1 MDLSYKK
8 NDNTNLFSTLVKKE
22 LLNVSDPQNYVPLY
36 SKFFTLSNNNF
47 NNINLN
53 NPLSLVSVEN
63 RESENKYSGTVVD
76 EKGEMKQRQIFFKLS
91 PLLDP
96 TKYMIGKYDLS
107 NTNLLKLPSLGD
119 DSSHSKVRDPN
130 NSAYV
135 DSFFTYLTSQLLHK
149 HAFIHG
155 VDFFGS
161 FLATKNDYAV
171 NISDDI
177 EYLNESPF
185 FHKNKG
191 SLFTIDNTFQMDF
204 LNYDTRNYKKKLNL
218 SPLESGSEHLDLASV
233 DDLEKLDAIFTEGDS
248 SKRDSLPSVVFESHN
263 IKNVESASS
272 TASDCS
278 SRSSNTDN
286 EDSENDEDDTSGSD
300 SDCQTSF
307 SECSTA
313 TEDEFTAK
321 LASFPIQVITLERCE
336 KTMDS
341 LIVNNELS
349 EEEWSSIIVQILMI
363 LITFQKVFGLT
374 HNDLHTNNIMYVTT
388 DKQYLFYKVNNK
400 HYKVPTFGKI
410 FKIIDFGRA
419 IYKFRGNIICSDSFH
434 PKGDA
439 STQYNCEPYF
449 NDKKPRLE
457 PNLSFD
463 LCRLGCSLFD
473 FIVDDP
479 EKVDEISSPISNI
492 IINWCKDDKG
502 RNIMYKN
509 NGEERYPEFKLYKM
523 IARTVHNHV
532 PHEILKNPYF
542 ERYTIPKK
550 KIKTQK
556 IMNID
561 QYPCYTELKPK
572 I

>member
-8 NDNTNLFSTLVKKE
+8 NDNADLFSTLVKKE
-22 LLNVSDPQNYVPLY
+22 LLNVSGPQNYVPLY
-36 SKFFTLSNNNF
+36 SKFFTLSDNNF

-53 NPLSLVSVEN
+53 NSLSLVSIEN
-63 RESENKYSGTVVD
+63 RESENKYSGTVTD
-76 EKGEMKQRQIFFKLS
+76 EKGETKQRKIFFKLS

-96 TKYMIGKYDLS
+96 TKFMIGKYDLS
-107 NTNLLKLPSLGD
+107 NTNLLKLPLLGD
-119 DSSHSKVRDPN
+119 DSSHPKVRDPN

-161 FLATKNDYAV
+161 FLAIKNDYSV

-218 SPLESGSEHLDLASV
+218 SPLDSDSAHIELANI
-233 DDLEKLDAIFTEGDS
+233 DDLEKLGDIFYEGENSAIGNP
-248 SKRDSLPSVVFESHN
+248 PSVIFENHN
-263 IKNVESASS
+263 IKNIESASS

-286 EDSENDEDDTSGSD
+286 EDSENDEDDDND
-300 SDCQTSF
+300 SESQTSC

-321 LASFPIQVITLERCE
+321 LTSFPVQVISLERCE
-336 KTMDS
+336 KTLDS

-349 EEEWSSIIVQILMI
+349 EEEWTSIIIQILMI
-363 LITFQKVFGLT
+363 LITFQKSFGLT
-374 HNDLHTNNIMYVTT
+374 HNDLHTNNIMYIST

-434 PKGDA
+434 SKGDA

-449 NDKKPRLE
+449 NEKKPRLE

-473 FIVDDP
+473 FIVDDI
-479 EKVDEISSPISNI
+479 EKIDEIKSPIENI

-523 IARTVHNHV
+523 IARTVHNHIPQEV
-532 PHEILKNPYF
+532 LNNPYF
-542 ERYTIPKK
+542 ERYQISKK

-561 QYPCYTELKPK
+561 LYPSYIELNPK
-572 I
+572 N

>member
-8 NDNTNLFSTLVKKE
+8 NDNADLFSTLVKKE
-22 LLNVSDPQNYVPLY
+22 LLNVSGPQNYVPIY
-36 SKFFTLSNNNF
+36 SKFFTLSDNNF

-53 NPLSLVSVEN
+53 NSLSLVSIEN
-63 RESENKYSGTVVD
+63 RESENKYSGTVID
-76 EKGEMKQRQIFFKLS
+76 EKGETKERKIFFKLS

-107 NTNLLKLPSLGD
+107 NTNLLKLPLLGD
-119 DSSHSKVRDPN
+119 DSSHPKVRDPN

-161 FLATKNDYAV
+161 FLAIKNDYSV

-218 SPLESGSEHLDLASV
+218 SPLDSDSAHIELANI
-233 DDLEKLDAIFTEGDS
+233 DDLEKLGDIFYEGENSAIGNP
-248 SKRDSLPSVVFESHN
+248 PSVIFENHN
-263 IKNVESASS
+263 IKNIESASS

-286 EDSENDEDDTSGSD
+286 EDSENDEDDDND
-300 SDCQTSF
+300 SESQTSC

-321 LASFPIQVITLERCE
+321 LTSFPVQVISLERCE
-336 KTMDS
+336 KTLDS

-349 EEEWSSIIVQILMI
+349 EEEWTSIIIQILMI
-363 LITFQKVFGLT
+363 LITFQKSFGLT
-374 HNDLHTNNIMYVTT
+374 HNDLHTNNIMYIST

-434 PKGDA
+434 SKGDA

-449 NDKKPRLE
+449 NEKKPRLE

-473 FIVDDP
+473 FIVDDI
-479 EKVDEISSPISNI
+479 EKIDEIKSPIENI

-523 IARTVHNHV
+523 IARTVHNHIPQEV
-532 PHEILKNPYF
+532 LNNPYF
-542 ERYTIPKK
+542 ERYQISKK

-561 QYPCYTELKPK
+561 LYPSYIELNPK
-572 I
+572 N

>member
-8 NDNTNLFSTLVKKE
+8 NDNANLFSTLVKKE

-36 SKFFTLSNNNF
+36 SKFFTLNNNNF

-63 RESENKYSGTVVD
+63 RESENKYSGTVIN
-76 EKGEMKQRQIFFKLS
+76 EEGEMKQRQIFFKFS

-119 DSSHSKVRDPN
+119 DSSHPKVRDPN

-149 HAFIHG
+149 HSFIHG

-204 LNYDTRNYKKKLNL
+204 LNYDTRNYKKKLNF
-218 SPLESGSEHLDLASV
+218 SPLESESDGEYLNLADI
-233 DDLEKLDAIFTEGDS
+233 DDLEKLEAIFTEGES
-248 SKRDSLPSVVFESHN
+248 SKKENQPSVVFESHN
-263 IKNVESASS
+263 IKNIESASS

-286 EDSENDEDDTSGSD
+286 EDSENEDEDDNSE
-300 SDCQTSF
+300 CQTSF

-321 LASFPIQVITLERCE
+321 LASFPVQVITLERCE

-341 LIVNNELS
+341 LIVNNDLS

-363 LITFQKVFGLT
+363 LITFQKVFALT
-374 HNDLHTNNIMYVTT
+374 HNDLHTNNIMYVST

-419 IYKFRGNIICSDSFH
+419 IYKFRGNNICSDSFH

-449 NDKKPRLE
+449 NNKKPRLE

-479 EKVDEISSPISNI
+479 EKVDEITSPISNI

-523 IARTVHNHV
+523 IARTVHNHI
-532 PHEILKNPYF
+532 PHEILKNSYF

>member
-8 NDNTNLFSTLVKKE
+8 NDNVNLFSTLVKKE

-36 SKFFTLSNNNF
+36 SKFFTLSDNNF

-53 NPLSLVSVEN
+53 NPLSLVSVEK
-63 RESENKYSGTVVD
+63 RESENKYTGIVVN
-76 EKGEMKQRQIFFKLS
+76 EEGEMKERQIFFKLS

-119 DSSHSKVRDPN
+119 DSSHPKVRDPN

-149 HAFIHG
+149 HSFIHG

-204 LNYDTRNYKKKLNL
+204 LNYDTRNYKKKLNF
-218 SPLESGSEHLDLASV
+218 SPLESDGKYLNLADI
-233 DDLEKLDAIFTEGDS
+233 DDLEKLDAIFTEGES
-248 SKRDSLPSVVFESHN
+248 SKRDNPPSVVFESHN
-263 IKNVESASS
+263 VKNVESVSS
-272 TASDCS
+272 TGSDCS

-286 EDSENDEDDTSGSD
+286 EDSENDEDNDSD
-300 SDCQTSF
+300 SQTSC

-313 TEDEFTAK
+313 TEDGFTAK
-321 LASFPIQVITLERCE
+321 LASFPVQVITLERCE

-349 EEEWSSIIVQILMI
+349 EEEWTSIIVQILMI

-473 FIVDDP
+473 FIADDP
-479 EKVDEISSPISNI
+479 EKVDEIVSPISKI
-492 IINWCKDDKG
+492 IMDWCKDDKG

-523 IARTVHNHV
+523 IARTVHNHI
-532 PHEILKNPYF
+532 PHEVLKNSYF
-542 ERYTIPKK
+542 ERYIISKK

-561 QYPCYTELKPK
+561 QYPCYMELKPK
-572 I
+572 N

>member
-1 MDLSYKK
+1 M
-8 NDNTNLFSTLVKKE
+8 
-22 LLNVSDPQNYVPLY
+22 
-36 SKFFTLSNNNF
+36 
-47 NNINLN
+47 N

-63 RESENKYSGTVVD
+63 RESENKYSGTVIN
-76 EKGEMKQRQIFFKLS
+76 EEGEMKQRQIFFKFS

-119 DSSHSKVRDPN
+119 DSSHPKVRDPN

-149 HAFIHG
+149 HSFIHG

-204 LNYDTRNYKKKLNL
+204 LNYDTRNYKKKLNF
-218 SPLESGSEHLDLASV
+218 SPLESESDGEYLDLADI
-233 DDLEKLDAIFTEGDS
+233 DDLEKLEAIFTEGES
-248 SKRDSLPSVVFESHN
+248 SKKENQPSVVFESHN
-263 IKNVESASS
+263 IKNIESASS

-286 EDSENDEDDTSGSD
+286 EDSENDDEDEDDNSE
-300 SDCQTSF
+300 CQTSF

-321 LASFPIQVITLERCE
+321 LASFPVQVITLERCE

-341 LIVNNELS
+341 LIVNNDLS

-363 LITFQKVFGLT
+363 LITFQKVFALT
-374 HNDLHTNNIMYVTT
+374 HNDLHTNNIMYVST

-419 IYKFRGNIICSDSFH
+419 IYKFRGNNICSDSFH

-449 NDKKPRLE
+449 NNKKPRLE

-479 EKVDEISSPISNI
+479 EKVDEITSPISNI

-523 IARTVHNHV
+523 IARTVHNHI
-532 PHEILKNPYF
+532 PHEILKNSYF

>member
-8 NDNTNLFSTLVKKE
+8 NDNVNLFSTLVKKE

-36 SKFFTLSNNNF
+36 SKFFTLSDNNF

-53 NPLSLVSVEN
+53 NPLSLVSVEK
-63 RESENKYSGTVVD
+63 RESENKYTGIVVN
-76 EKGEMKQRQIFFKLS
+76 EEGEIKERQIFFKLS

-119 DSSHSKVRDPN
+119 DSSHPKVRDPN

-149 HAFIHG
+149 HSFIHG

-204 LNYDTRNYKKKLNL
+204 LNYDTRNYKKKLNF
-218 SPLESGSEHLDLASV
+218 SPLESDGKYLNLADI
-233 DDLEKLDAIFTEGDS
+233 DDLEKLDAIFTEGES
-248 SKRDSLPSVVFESHN
+248 SKRDNPPSVVFESHN
-263 IKNVESASS
+263 VKNVESVSS
-272 TASDCS
+272 TGSDCS

-286 EDSENDEDDTSGSD
+286 EDSENDEDNDSD
-300 SDCQTSF
+300 SQTSC

-313 TEDEFTAK
+313 TEDGFTAK
-321 LASFPIQVITLERCE
+321 LASFPVQVITLERCE

-349 EEEWSSIIVQILMI
+349 EEEWTSIIVQILMI

-473 FIVDDP
+473 FIADDP
-479 EKVDEISSPISNI
+479 EKVDEIVSPISKI
-492 IINWCKDDKG
+492 IMDWCKDDKG

-523 IARTVHNHV
+523 IARTVHNHI
-532 PHEILKNPYF
+532 PHEVLKNSYF
-542 ERYTIPKK
+542 ERYIISKK

-561 QYPCYTELKPK
+561 QYPCYMELKPK
-572 I
+572 N

>member
-8 NDNTNLFSTLVKKE
+8 NDNVNLFSTLVKKE

-36 SKFFTLSNNNF
+36 SKFFTLSDNNF

-53 NPLSLVSVEN
+53 NPLSLVSVEK
-63 RESENKYSGTVVD
+63 RESENKYTGIVVN
-76 EKGEMKQRQIFFKLS
+76 EEGEIKERQIFFKLS

-107 NTNLLKLPSLGD
+107 NTNLLKLPLLGD
-119 DSSHSKVRDPN
+119 DSSHPKVRDPN

-204 LNYDTRNYKKKLNL
+204 LNYDTRNYKKKLNF
-218 SPLESGSEHLDLASV
+218 SPIESDSEYLNLADI
-233 DDLEKLDAIFTEGDS
+233 DDLEKLDAIFTEGES
-248 SKRDSLPSVVFESHN
+248 SKRDNPPSVVFESHN
-263 IKNVESASS
+263 VKNVESVSS

-278 SRSSNTDN
+278 SRSSNTDH
-286 EDSENDEDDTSGSD
+286 EDSENDEDSDTGSE
-300 SDCQTSF
+300 CQTSC

-313 TEDEFTAK
+313 TEDGFTAK
-321 LASFPIQVITLERCE
+321 LTSFPVQVITLERCE

-349 EEEWSSIIVQILMI
+349 EEEWTSIIVQILMI

-388 DKQYLFYKVNNK
+388 DKQFLLYKVNNK

-473 FIVDDP
+473 FIAEDL
-479 EKVDEISSPISNI
+479 EKVDEIVSPISKI
-492 IINWCKDDKG
+492 IMNWCKDDKG

-523 IARTVHNHV
+523 IARTVHNHIPQDV
-532 PHEILKNPYF
+532 LKNQYF
-542 ERYTIPKK
+542 ERYIISKK

-561 QYPCYTELKPK
+561 QYPCYMELKSK
-572 I
+572 N

>member
-1 MDLSYKK
+1 MRKAK
-8 NDNTNLFSTLVKKE
+8 R
-22 LLNVSDPQNYVPLY
+22 
-36 SKFFTLSNNNF
+36 NNA
-47 NNINLN
+47 
-53 NPLSLVSVEN
+53 
-63 RESENKYSGTVVD
+63 KY
-76 EKGEMKQRQIFFKLS
+76 FFKLS

-107 NTNLLKLPSLGD
+107 NTNLLKLPSLTD
-119 DSSHSKVRDPN
+119 DLSHPKVRDPN
-130 NSAYV
+130 NSAYI

-161 FLATKNDYAV
+161 FLAIKNNYAV

-177 EYLNESPF
+177 DYLNESPF

-204 LNYDTRNYKKKLNL
+204 LNYDTRNYKKKLKL
-218 SPLESGSEHLDLASV
+218 LPHESGDIHLELANI
-233 DDLEKLDAIFTEGDS
+233 DDLEKLDAIFSEGENNMS
-248 SKRDSLPSVVFESHN
+248 GNQPSVIFENHN
-263 IKNVESASS
+263 KKGVESASS

-286 EDSENDEDDTSGSD
+286 EDSENDENENDGSET
-300 SDCQTSF
+300 QTSY

-321 LASFPIQVITLERCE
+321 LASFPVQVISLERCE
-336 KTMDS
+336 KTLDS
-341 LIVNNELS
+341 LIVNNDLS
-349 EEEWSSIIVQILMI
+349 EEEWTSIIVQILMI

-374 HNDLHTNNIMYVTT
+374 HNDLHTNNIMYIST
-388 DKQYLFYKVNNK
+388 DKQYLFYKVDNK

-419 IYKFRGNIICSDSFH
+419 IYRFRGNVICSDSFH

-473 FIVDDP
+473 FIVDDI
-479 EKVDEISSPISNI
+479 EKIDEIKSPIENI

-523 IARTVHNHV
+523 IARTVHNHI
-532 PHEILKNPYF
+532 PHEVIRNPYF
-542 ERYTIPKK
+542 ERYIISKK

-556 IMNID
+556 IMNVD
-561 QYPCYTELKPK
+561 QYPCYMELTPK
-572 I
+572 N

>member
-1 MDLSYKK
+1 
-8 NDNTNLFSTLVKKE
+8 
-22 LLNVSDPQNYVPLY
+22 
-36 SKFFTLSNNNF
+36 
-47 NNINLN
+47 LN
-53 NPLSLVSVEN
+53 NSLSLVSIEN
-63 RESENKYSGTVVD
+63 RESENKYSGTVID
-76 EKGEMKQRQIFFKLS
+76 EKGETKERKIFFKLS

-96 TKYMIGKYDLS
+96 TKFMIGKYDLS
-107 NTNLLKLPSLGD
+107 NTNLLKLPLLGD
-119 DSSHSKVRDPN
+119 DSSHPKVRDPN

-161 FLATKNDYAV
+161 FLAIKNDYSV

-218 SPLESGSEHLDLASV
+218 SPLDSDSAHIELANI
-233 DDLEKLDAIFTEGDS
+233 DDLEKLGDIFYEGENSAIGNP
-248 SKRDSLPSVVFESHN
+248 PSVIFENHN
-263 IKNVESASS
+263 IKNIESASS

-286 EDSENDEDDTSGSD
+286 EDSENDEDDDND
-300 SDCQTSF
+300 SESQTSC

-321 LASFPIQVITLERCE
+321 LTSFPVQVISLERCE
-336 KTMDS
+336 KTLDS

-349 EEEWSSIIVQILMI
+349 EEEWTSIIIQILMI
-363 LITFQKVFGLT
+363 LITFQKSFGLT
-374 HNDLHTNNIMYVTT
+374 HNDLHTNNIMYIST

-434 PKGDA
+434 SKGDA

-449 NDKKPRLE
+449 NEKKPRLE

-473 FIVDDP
+473 FIVDDI
-479 EKVDEISSPISNI
+479 EKIDEIKSPIENI

-523 IARTVHNHV
+523 IARTVHNHIPQEV
-532 PHEILKNPYF
+532 LNNPYF
-542 ERYTIPKK
+542 ERYQISKK

-561 QYPCYTELKPK
+561 LYPSYIELNPK
-572 I
+572 N